1 MASVPEMT
9 NEGTSTPGEPFVF
22 PSCGNIGPP
31 HIATLS
37 LPGLT
42 IGLPVWLFSTQVIPN
57 AVSASVVSTSPQEH
71 QPHVDPSPS
80 SPVRSSSP
88 SSLARSPSISSSSS
102 SESSKPS
109 NSVNKKKKKRKDKKK
124 KIKQGSK
131 LPTSVKHVGKQPVT
145 VNSAGSVDDVKITQ
159 TTRKPKYPCRLCKG
173 SHLLKDCPGL
183 SKVIEAWSTHPRQPM
198 SSASEQHADDLPS
211 TSHDTVGKKKSRVKF
226 PCMLCKGSHLTHL
239 FPCMDEASK
248 LLEDMTV
255 SQPQLPAAYRKLSLD
270 PPVVDGMITPV
281 PSPVNP
287 VDHVVNLVT
296 SLVEPVDKVVELIPS
311 SVNPTLPLESA
322 TQAVDSFPP
331 IDPILPLENE
341 TQVVDLISPSID
353 PTLPLESKPDTAHVF
368 LVDTESP
375 VSEVFL
381 LLP

>member
-9 NEGTSTPGEPFVF
+9 NEGTPAPGEPFVF
-22 PSCGNIGPP
+22 PSYGNIGPP

-88 SSLARSPSISSSSS
+88 SSIARSPSVSSSSS
-102 SESSKPS
+102 SESSEPS
-109 NSVNKKKKKRKDKKK
+109 NSVNKKKKKRKNKKK
-124 KIKQGSK
+124 KNKQGSK
-131 LPTSVKHVGKQPVT
+131 PPTTVKHVGKQPVT
-145 VNSAGSVDDVKITQ
+145 VNRAGSVDDVKITQ

-183 SKVIEAWSTHPRQPM
+183 SKVIEVWSTHPSQPM
-198 SSASEQHADDLPS
+198 SLASEQHADDPPS

-239 FPCMDEASK
+239 CPCMDEASK

-296 SLVEPVDKVVELIPS
+296 SLVEPVDKVVDPIPS
-311 SVNPTLPLESA
+311 SVNPTLPLESE
-322 TQAVDSFPP
+322 TQAVDLVPP
-331 IDPILPLENE
+331 IDPILPLRMK
-341 TQVVDLISPSID
+341 PKWSI
-353 PTLPLESKPDTAHVF
+353 
-368 LVDTESP
+368 
-375 VSEVFL
+375 
-381 LLP
+381 